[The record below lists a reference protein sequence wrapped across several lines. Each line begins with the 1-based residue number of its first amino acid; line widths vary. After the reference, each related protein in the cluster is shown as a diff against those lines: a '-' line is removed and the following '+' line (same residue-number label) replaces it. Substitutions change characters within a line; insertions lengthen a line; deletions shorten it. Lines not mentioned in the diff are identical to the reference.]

1 MTITLPMEAPAVAG
15 QGQTDRTLTET
26 EIATLIEQGLG
37 PLPLDAVDEVLLM
50 MAWFR
55 AHPDALRR
63 TTPYEQWM

>member
-1 MTITLPMEAPAVAG
+1 MAEEISQPPLPA
-15 QGQTDRTLTET
+15 
-26 EIATLIEQGLG
+26 G
-37 PLPLDAVDEVLLM
+37 PLPLDSLDEVLLM

>member
-1 MTITLPMEAPAVAG
+1 VVAEEARQP
-15 QGQTDRTLTET
+15 DR
-26 EIATLIEQGLG
+26 ASG

-63 TTPYEQWM
+63 TSPYEQWM